1 MAALELEDW
10 PEGRPLALAGSA
22 ANLRLPLALRNTG
35 SGPQHLAE
43 ASLAKVVLTGGGPAL
58 RGAPVPVLM
67 NLAGDSV
74 TRTRLRLKLDPATP
88 PGRYEGELA
97 LGDLRRPV
105 VIDILPE
112 PKLEIRPTPV
122 MVDAALGPAQTFAAA
137 VENQGNVPLTIDAT
151 GSYPLGEEV
160 AVPTADDSPALFLG
174 LPSSFETRR
183 PSLIRAGVVELRQ
196 PAGPR
201 WLPPGETQVLSLE
214 LALPDGLAPGARYH
228 AFIPLYAN
236 DLHLVIVTAT
246 KSAAKPPPTKAP
258 PRSSKGT
265 AA

>member
-22 ANLRLPLALRNTG
+22 ASLRLPLALRNASSVT
-35 SGPQHLAE
+35 QHVAE
-43 ASLAKVVLTGGGPAL
+43 ASLAKVVRTGGGPAL

-74 TRTRLRLKLDPATP
+74 TRTRLRLMLDPATP

-97 LGDLRRPV
+97 LGDLRRPL

-112 PKLEIRPTPV
+112 LKLEIRPAPV
-122 MVDAALGPAQTFAAA
+122 MVDAALGAGQAFKAA
-137 VENQGNVPLTIDAT
+137 VENQGNVPLTIDAA
-151 GSYPLGEEV
+151 GAYPLGEEV
-160 AVPTADDSPALFLG
+160 VVPPGDDSPPLHLG
-174 LPSSFETRR
+174 LPSPFEAER
-183 PSLIRAGVVELRQ
+183 PNLVRAGVVDLRQ
-196 PAGPR
+196 PGGAR
-201 WLPPGETQVLSLE
+201 RLAPGETQVLTLE
-214 LALPDGLAPGARYH
+214 ISLPDDLKPGARYH
-228 AFIPLYAN
+228 AFVPLYAN

-246 KSAAKPPPTKAP
+246 KPVAAP
-258 PRSSKGT
+258 PVRAPSRGSKGT

>member
-10 PEGRPLALAGSA
+10 PEDRPLTLVGSA
-22 ANLRLPLALRNTG
+22 ASLRLPLALRNA
-35 SGPQHLAE
+35 SSAPQHLAE
-43 ASLAKVVLTGGGPAL
+43 ASLAKVVRTGGGPAL

-74 TRTRLRLKLDPATP
+74 TRTRLRLGLDPATP

-112 PKLEIRPTPV
+112 VKLEIRPAPLL
-122 MVDAALGPAQTFAAA
+122 VDAALGAAQSFEAA
-137 VENQGNVPLTIDAT
+137 VENQGNVPLTIDAA
-151 GSYPLGEEV
+151 GGYPLGEEV
-160 AVPTADDSPALFLG
+160 AIPPPGDRPPLHLG
-174 LPSSFETRR
+174 LPGPFEAAR
-183 PSLIRAGVVELRQ
+183 PNLVHAGVLELRQ
-196 PAGPR
+196 PGGAR
-201 WLPPGETQVLSLE
+201 RLAPGETQVLTLE
-214 LALPDGLAPGARYH
+214 LSLPDGLRPAARYH
-228 AFIPLYAN
+228 AFVPLYAN

-246 KSAAKPPPTKAP
+246 KPAAAP
-258 PRSSKGT
+258 PVRTPSRGPKGT